1 MKKRFVAAALFSL
14 VFALAFSQSNAGLFT
29 SNEYRTA
36 EEALAAQEFRR
47 GVQAFYRGSFNES
60 LMQFEKAIGY
70 LPSDNLILDWM
81 GKAYYF
87 SGMSG
92 TALQQWKRASEN
104 GYGGLLLQNKI
115 EIVSERR
122 VSVPGDAKRDT
133 YTEAGSFSGVY
144 NGELLFSQPVSALP
158 NPDGSFWILSYGT
171 NELLRFNVNGFV
183 IDRITGPINGFDR
196 PLDIIRL
203 ASGDMLVS
211 EFAGDRLSLLASNG
225 KFKKYIGSKG
235 RGAGQMVGPQYI
247 AQDSRENIFVS
258 DYGNRRVDVF
268 DKDGE
273 PLFSFGE
280 TSASFEGLKGP
291 TGIAVIG
298 SVVYIADD
306 IDGCIY
312 EFDISGNYR
321 RNLVEKKTFNKPE
334 ALKVWSDY
342 LVVCDTNR
350 IFSIDVHSGLIFENM
365 TSGNAPSR
373 LTCAVPDVNENVIV
387 TDMKSNE
394 VYVMAKMQELVG
406 GLFVQIEKVYAEKF
420 PEVTVELKV
429 ESRYSGP
436 LVGLKENNFY
446 ITEGKRPVSNLRF
459 NGAGADFDFA
469 DITILIDRS
478 ASSRDFNVS
487 GGVENCVREIA
498 RAMNGK
504 GVLKIVSAGRIPAL
518 EYSGAPEGAVNFSES
533 ALKTPISDIVPFDL
547 AIRLCANGLINAAK
561 KRAIIVLG
569 SGKITQEAF
578 SSYLLSETAAYL
590 KNNSI
595 PCYYV
600 EGFALGEI
608 DEELEYIVKNTCGK
622 NYHIW
627 REEGISQIVHDIVSL
642 PNGYYSFTYTSTLG
656 SNFGEKYLPVEAETY
671 LLNRSGRDETGY
683 FAPLQ

>member
-1 MKKRFVAAALFSL
+1 MKRLFVAAVLFSL
-14 VFALAFSQSNAGLFT
+14 VFGGAFAQDNAGLYA
-29 SNEYRTA
+29 SGEYRTA

-47 GVQAFYRGSFNES
+47 GVQAYYRGAFNES

-87 SGMSG
+87 SGMGG
-92 TALQQWKRASEN
+92 TALQQWTRAAEN

-122 VSVPGDAKRDT
+122 VFVPGDAKQEK
-133 YTEAGSFSGVY
+133 YTEAGSFSGFY
-144 NGELLFSQPVSALP
+144 NGTLLFSQPVSALA
-158 NPDGSFWILSYGT
+158 NPDGTFWVLSYGT
-171 NELLRFNVNGFV
+171 NELLLFNVNGFV
-183 IDRITGPINGFDR
+183 IDRIPGPINGFDR

-203 ASGDMLVS
+203 ASGDLLVS
-211 EFAGDRLSLLASNG
+211 EFAGDRLALLDSRG
-225 KFKKYIGSKG
+225 KFKKYFGSKG

-247 AQDSRENIFVS
+247 AQDVRENVFVS

-280 TSASFEGLKGP
+280 ANGSFEGLKGP

-298 SVVYIADD
+298 NAVYIADD

-312 EFDISGNYR
+312 EFDISGNFR
-321 RNLVEKKTFNKPE
+321 RNVVEKGAFSKPE
-334 ALKVWSDY
+334 ALKVWNDY
-342 LVVCDTNR
+342 IVVCDTNK
-350 IFSIDVHSGLIFENM
+350 IFSIDVRSGAIFENM

-373 LTCAVPDVNENVIV
+373 LTSAVPDVNENVIV

-394 VYVMAKMQELVG
+394 VYVMAKMQEVVG
-406 GLFVQIEKVYAEKF
+406 GLFVQIEKVYSENF
-420 PEVTVELKV
+420 PEVTLEIKV
-429 ESRYSGP
+429 ENRYSGP
-436 LVGLKENNFY
+436 LVGLRENNFY
-446 ITEGKRPVSNLRF
+446 ITEEKRPVSNLRF
-459 NGAGADFDFA
+459 NGAGADLDFA

-478 ASSRDFNVS
+478 ASSRNFNVS

-504 GVLKIVSAGRIPAL
+504 GVLKIVSAGSIPAL
-518 EYSGAPEGAVNFSES
+518 EYSGVPEGAVNFSES
-533 ALKTPISDIVPFDL
+533 ALKTPISDVVPFDL
-547 AIRLCANGLINAAK
+547 ALRLCANGLINAEK
-561 KRAIIVLG
+561 KRAIIVIG
-569 SGKITQEAF
+569 SGKITQDAF
-578 SSYLLSETAAYL
+578 SNYLLSETAAYL

-600 EGFALGEI
+600 EGFAMGKI
-608 DEELEYIVKNTCGK
+608 DEEIEYIVKNTCGK
-622 NYHIW
+622 DYHIW
-627 REEGISQIVHDIVSL
+627 REEGLSEIINDIVSL
-642 PNGYYSFTYTSTLG
+642 PNGYYSFTYTSALG
-656 SNFGEKYLPVEAETY
+656 ANFGEKYLPVEAETY